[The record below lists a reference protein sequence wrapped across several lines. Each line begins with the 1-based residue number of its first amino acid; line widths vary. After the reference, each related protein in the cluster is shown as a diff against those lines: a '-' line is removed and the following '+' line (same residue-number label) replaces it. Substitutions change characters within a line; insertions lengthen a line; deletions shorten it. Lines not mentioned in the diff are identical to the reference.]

1 MIEVQVIASG
11 SSGNCYRI
19 KSGSSQ
25 LLLEAGIPIKK
36 IKEAIN
42 WELGN
47 IDGCLV
53 THEHMDHAKAAD
65 DLLREGVELFMSRGT
80 AEALLLEDKVRE
92 VEADTVFSIGKWT
105 IMPLQAQH
113 DAAEPLAW
121 LISDGEDKL
130 LFATDTYYLNY
141 KFTGLTLV
149 MLECN
154 YSDEILKQRMLDGVI
169 SQSQARRLLRS
180 HFSLRHACLFF
191 SKLDLSLVR
200 QIWLLHISGMNGN
213 PKLFE
218 TEIKKITG
226 KPVRACT
233 N

>member
-36 IKEAIN
+36 IKQAIN

-92 VEADTVFSIGKWT
+92 VEADTVFSIGNWT

-113 DAAEPLAW
+113 DAAEPLAF

-154 YSDEILKQRMLDGVI
+154 YSDEILKERMLDGVI
-169 SQSQARRLLRS
+169 SEKQARRLLRS
-180 HFSLRHACLFF
+180 HFSLRHVMLFL

>member
-36 IKEAIN
+36 IKKAIN

-65 DLLREGVELFMSRGT
+65 DLLHAGVELFMSRGT
-80 AEALLLEDKVRE
+80 ADALGIKYCTTLKVGN
-92 VEADTVFSIGKWT
+92 SYKIGGF
-105 IMPLQAQH
+105 IVMPLQVQH

-121 LISDGEDKL
+121 LISDGDDKL
-130 LFATDTYYLNY
+130 LFATDTYYLHY
-141 KFTGLTLV
+141 KFNGLTLI

-154 YSDEILKQRMLDGVI
+154 YSDELLKQRMLDGVI
-169 SQSQARRLLRS
+169 TTPQARRLLRS
-180 HFSLRHACLFF
+180 HFSLRHAILFL
-191 SKLDLSLVR
+191 SKQNLSLVR

-226 KPVRACT
+226 KPVIACVD
-233 N
+233 

>member
-65 DLLREGVELFMSRGT
+65 DLRRGGVELFMSRGT
-80 AEALLLEDKVRE
+80 AEALLLDNVHE
-92 VEADTVFSIGKWT
+92 VEVDTLFSIGKWT
-105 IMPLQAQH
+105 IMPLRAEH

-141 KFTGLTLV
+141 KFTGLTLI

-180 HFSLRHACLFF
+180 HFSLRHVMLFF

-226 KPVRACT
+226 KPVRACAT
-233 N
+233 

>member
-1 MIEVQVIASG
+1 MQVIASG

-65 DLLREGVELFMSRGT
+65 DLRRGGVELFMSRGT

-92 VEADTVFSIGKWT
+92 VEADTVFSIGKWI

-141 KFTGLTLV
+141 KFTGLTII

-154 YSDEILKQRMLDGVI
+154 YSDEILKQRILEGVI

-180 HFSLRHACLFF
+180 HFSLRHAMLFF

-226 KPVRACT
+226 KPVRACAT
-233 N
+233 

>member
-11 SSGNCYRI
+11 STGNCYRL

-25 LLLEAGIPIKK
+25 LLLEAGISIKK
-36 IKEAIN
+36 IKEAIH
-42 WELGN
+42 WELGR
-47 IDGCLV
+47 IDGCLI

-65 DLLREGVELFMSRGT
+65 ELLRAGIELFMSKGT
-80 AEALLLEDKVRE
+80 AEALLLEDKVHE
-92 VEADTVFSIGKWT
+92 VAADTLFSIGHWT

-121 LISDGEDKL
+121 LISDGDDKL
-130 LFATDTYYLNY
+130 LFATDTYYLHY
-141 KFTGLTLV
+141 KFTGLTLI

-154 YSDEILKQRMLDGVI
+154 YSDELLKQRMLDGVI
-169 SQSQARRLLRS
+169 TTPQARRLLRS
-180 HFSLRHACLFF
+180 HFSLRHAILFF

-200 QIWLLHISGMNGN
+200 QIWLLHISSMNGN

-226 KPVRACT
+226 KPVIACT
-233 N
+233 G

>member
-65 DLLREGVELFMSRGT
+65 DLLHAGIELFMSRGT

-180 HFSLRHACLFF
+180 HFSLRHAILFF
-191 SKLDLSLVR
+191 SKQNLSLVR